1 MLPGFAFNP
10 SFIIW
15 RIVMPTLSTPTL
27 TLGSTVSSKRDVT
40 VAGTITFDAG
50 DVGKSFRLEIKLFG
64 EDKSGDKLPASD
76 AVGDDLIYTYKWT
89 NPFLIFPKAYQTFSV
104 SAAGDVSYSEK
115 RAIATTVL
123 DEDTGNVSHM
133 VGGVLLQT
141 PRADEVYA
149 NVTLSGSPVTS
160 KTATVASGFGV

>member
-1 MLPGFAFNP
+1 MLPGSAFNP
-10 SFIIW
+10 SFTTG
-15 RIVMPTLSTPTL
+15 RIFMPTLSTPTL
-27 TLGSTVSSKRDVT
+27 TLGNTVSSKRDVT

-50 DVGKSFRLEIKLFG
+50 DVGKSYRLEIKLFG
-64 EDKSGDKLPASD
+64 EDKS
-76 AVGDDLIYTYKWT
+76 GDDLIYTYKWT

-104 SAAGDVSYSEK
+104 SAAGNVSYSEK